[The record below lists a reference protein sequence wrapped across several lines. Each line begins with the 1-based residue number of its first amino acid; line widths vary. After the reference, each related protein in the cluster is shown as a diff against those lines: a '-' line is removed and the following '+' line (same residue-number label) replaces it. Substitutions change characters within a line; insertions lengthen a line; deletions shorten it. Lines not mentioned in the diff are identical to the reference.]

1 MMGSS
6 RRKPSLTSR
15 ISAINPNRRG
25 AAFPSVSLL
34 WMGET
39 LCPRGFEY
47 LCFLME
53 LEANGHE
60 TSKRRPAWATR
71 KGKTPE

>member
-39 LCPRGFEY
+39 LCLRRFEHLGF
-47 LCFLME
+47 LVE
-53 LEANGHE
+53 LEANDHE
-60 TSKRRPAWATR
+60 TSKRRRAWATR
-71 KGKTPE
+71 KNKTPE